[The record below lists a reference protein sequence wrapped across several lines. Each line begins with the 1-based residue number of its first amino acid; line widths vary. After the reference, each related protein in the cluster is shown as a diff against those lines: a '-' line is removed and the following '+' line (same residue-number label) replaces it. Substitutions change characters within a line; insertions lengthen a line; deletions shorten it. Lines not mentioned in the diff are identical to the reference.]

1 MDRNDTKKRGDEE
14 AMKIGKELKRVR
26 VSQGMTLEEL
36 SNKCGYS
43 KALISRVETGSVS
56 PSLTSLMKMVSALGL
71 KLHDLFTSIERG
83 QASVVR
89 KGEEKKFMTE
99 GKSVMEFLATDI
111 AMKKMEPVRI
121 TAPAGYVSGD
131 QSDVHYGEEFI
142 FVLGGK
148 IEISIG
154 DATHKLSQ
162 GDSIY
167 LSAGTPHQ
175 WRNPGKDDATVVSVA
190 TPPRI

>member
-1 MDRNDTKKRGDEE
+1 ME
-14 AMKIGKELKRVR
+14 IGRELKRIR

-56 PSLTSLMKMVSALGL
+56 PSLTSLMKMATSLGL

-89 KGEEKKFMTE
+89 KGEERTFFTK
-99 GKSVMEFLATDI
+99 GKSKIEFLATDI
-111 AMKKMEPVRI
+111 TTKKMEPTRI
-121 TAPAGYVSGD
+121 SAPAGCSSGD
-131 QSDVHYGEEFI
+131 KPDVYYGEAFI
-142 FVLGGK
+142 FVQNGK
-148 IEISIG
+148 VEITTG
-154 DATHKLSQ
+154 EQVNKLSA

-167 LSAGTPHQ
+167 VAAGIPHK
-175 WRNPGKDDATVVSVA
+175 WRNSGKETAKFISIA
-190 TPPRI
+190 TPPKL

>member
-1 MDRNDTKKRGDEE
+1 MD
-14 AMKIGKELKRVR
+14 IGKELKRIR

-36 SNKCGYS
+36 SSKCGYS

-89 KGEEKKFMTE
+89 KGEERTFFTK
-99 GKSVMEFLATDI
+99 GKSKIEFLAMDVT
-111 AMKKMEPVRI
+111 KKRMEPTRI
-121 TAPAGYVSGD
+121 TAPAGYTSGD
-131 QSDVHYGEEFI
+131 EPEVHYGEEFI
-142 FVLGGK
+142 SVLNGK
-148 IEISIG
+148 LEITTG
-154 DATHKLSQ
+154 DQVTKLSA

-167 LSAGTPHQ
+167 IAAGIPRT
-175 WRNPGKDDATVVSVA
+175 WRNPGRETAKFISIA
-190 TPPRI
+190 TPPRL

>member
-1 MDRNDTKKRGDEE
+1 
-14 AMKIGKELKRVR
+14 MKIGKELKRVR

-89 KGEEKKFMTE
+89 KGEEKTFVTE

-111 AMKKMEPVRI
+111 SMKKMEPVRI
-121 TAPAGYVSGD
+121 TAPAGYVSGK
-131 QSDVHYGEEFI
+131 QSDVHYGEEFL
-142 FVLGGK
+142 FVLSGK

-154 DATHKLSQ
+154 EAAHKLAQ

-175 WRNPGKDDATVVSVA
+175 WRNPGKDEAKVISVA

>member
-1 MDRNDTKKRGDEE
+1 
-14 AMKIGKELKRVR
+14 MKIGKELKRIR

-56 PSLTSLMKMVSALGL
+56 PSLTSLMKMVSSLGL

-89 KGEEKKFMTE
+89 KGEEKKFFTE
-99 GKSVMEFLATDI
+99 GDSTIEILAMDI
-111 AMKKMEPVRI
+111 AMKKMEPIRI
-121 TAPAGYVSGD
+121 SAPAGFVSAKEPEI
-131 QSDVHYGEEFI
+131 HYGEQFI

-148 IEISIG
+148 IEITAG
-154 DATHKLSQ
+154 DETHKLGA

-167 LSAGTPHQ
+167 LAAGTPHK
-175 WRNPGKDDATVVSVA
+175 WRNPGKETARLISVA

>member
-1 MDRNDTKKRGDEE
+1 MGDDEK
-14 AMKIGKELKRVR
+14 MKIGKELKRIR

-56 PSLTSLMKMVSALGL
+56 PSLTSLMKMVSSLGL

-89 KGEEKKFMTE
+89 KGEEKKFFME
-99 GKSVMEFLATDI
+99 GDSSMEFLATDI
-111 AMKKMEPVRI
+111 AMKKMEPTRI
-121 TAPAGYVSGD
+121 SAPAGYVSGD
-131 QSDVHYGEEFI
+131 EPDVHYGEEFL
-142 FVLGGK
+142 FVLNGK
-148 IEISIG
+148 IEITTG
-154 DATHKLSQ
+154 EQAQKLGA

-167 LSAGTPHQ
+167 LAAGTPHT
-175 WRNPGKDDATVVSVA
+175 WRNTGKETVKLISVA
-190 TPPRI
+190 TPPRL

>member
-1 MDRNDTKKRGDEE
+1 ME
-14 AMKIGKELKRVR
+14 IGKELKRIR

-56 PSLTSLMKMVSALGL
+56 PSLTSLMKMVSSLGL

-89 KGEEKKFMTE
+89 KGEGRKFTTE
-99 GKSVMEFLATDI
+99 NKSSIEFLAMNITS
-111 AMKKMEPVRI
+111 KKMEPIRI
-121 TAPAGYVSGD
+121 SAPAGYVSSGEAEI
-131 QSDVHYGEEFI
+131 HYGEEFV
-142 FVLGGK
+142 FVLSGK
-148 IEISIG
+148 VEITTA
-154 DATHKLSQ
+154 DQTHKLSG

-167 LSAGTPHQ
+167 LGAGMPYK
-175 WRNPGKDDATVVSVA
+175 WRNAGKDAAKLISVV
-190 TPPRI
+190 TPPQI

>member
-1 MDRNDTKKRGDEE
+1 
-14 AMKIGKELKRVR
+14 MKIGKELKRIR

-56 PSLTSLMKMVSALGL
+56 PSLTSLMKMVTSLGL

-89 KGEEKKFMTE
+89 KGEEKKFFTE
-99 GKSVMEFLATDI
+99 NNSTIEFLASDI
-111 AMKKMEPVRI
+111 AMKKMEPIRLS
-121 TAPAGYVSGD
+121 APAGFVSGEKPD
-131 QSDVHYGEEFI
+131 MHYGEEFV

-148 IEISIG
+148 VEITAG
-154 DATHKLSQ
+154 DETHKLGT

-167 LSAGTPHQ
+167 LAAGIPHR
-175 WRNPGKDDATVVSVA
+175 WRNPGKEIAQLISVA
-190 TPPRI
+190 TPPKI

>member
-1 MDRNDTKKRGDEE
+1 
-14 AMKIGKELKRVR
+14 MKIGKELKRIR

-56 PSLTSLMKMVSALGL
+56 PSLTSLMKMVTSLGL

-89 KGEEKKFMTE
+89 KGDEKKFFTE
-99 GKSVMEFLATDI
+99 GNSMLEFLATDI
-111 AMKKMEPVRI
+111 AMKKMEPIRI
-121 TAPAGYVSGD
+121 SAPAGFDSGEAT
-131 QSDVHYGEEFI
+131 DVHYGEEFL

-148 IEISIG
+148 IQITAG
-154 DATHKLSQ
+154 DATHKLGA

-167 LSAGTPHQ
+167 LAAGTPHR
-175 WRNPGKDDATVVSVA
+175 WSNPGKETAKLISVA

>member
-1 MDRNDTKKRGDEE
+1 MIRKRVEE
-14 AMKIGKELKRVR
+14 AMKIGKELKRIR

-56 PSLTSLMKMVSALGL
+56 PSLTSLMKMVSSLGL

-83 QASVVR
+83 EASVVR
-89 KGEEKKFMTE
+89 KGEEKKFFTE
-99 GKSVMEFLATDI
+99 GKSQMEFLATDI
-111 AMKKMEPVRI
+111 AMKKMEPIRI
-121 TAPAGYVSGD
+121 TAPSGYVSGD
-131 QSDVHYGEEFI
+131 KADMHYGEEFI
-142 FVLGGK
+142 FVLSGK
-148 IEISIG
+148 IEITAG
-154 DATHKLSQ
+154 DDTHKLTQ

-175 WRNPGKDDATVVSVA
+175 WRNNSKDEAKLVSVA
-190 TPPRI
+190 TPPRL